1 MSFETSPNPHHL
13 YRDPDNGVILGVCAG
28 FADYFGWE
36 RRTLRI
42 VVAISAIFFLPQV
55 LVVYVLAAIFMKRKP
70 SPVYGTGEEAVFW
83 RSVSMR
89 PADTFSGLRYRF
101 RTLEDRLARLEKH
114 VTSKEYKLNRDFRD
128 LEGR

>member
-1 MSFETSPNPHHL
+1 MTFETSPNPHHL

-42 VVAISAIFFLPQV
+42 VTAISAIFFLPQI
-55 LVVYVLAAIFMKRKP
+55 LIVYVLCAIFMKRKP
-70 SPVYGTGEEAVFW
+70 SMVHATGEDAMFW

-89 PADTFSGLRYRF
+89 PTDTFSTLRYRF
-101 RTLEDRLARLEKH
+101 RSLEDRLIRMEKH
-114 VTSKEYKLNRDFRD
+114 VTSKEYKLNRDFKD

>member
-1 MSFETSPNPHHL
+1 MTFDSSPNPHHL
-13 YRDPDNGVILGVCAG
+13 YRDPDNGMILGVCAG

-42 VVAISAIFFLPQV
+42 VTAISAIFFLPQV

-70 SPVYGTGEEAVFW
+70 SPVYGTGEEAAFW
-83 RSVSMR
+83 RDVSTR
-89 PADTFSGLRYRF
+89 PSDTFSGLRYRF
-101 RTLEDRLARLEKH
+101 RTLEARLAGLEKH
-114 VTSKEYKLNRDFRD
+114 VTSKEFKLHRDFKD

>member
-55 LVVYVLAAIFMKRKP
+55 LLVYLLAAIFMKRKP
-70 SPVYGTGEEAVFW
+70 SPVYGTGEEAMFW

-89 PADTFSGLRYRF
+89 PADTFSSLRYRF
-101 RTLEDRLARLEKH
+101 RALEDKLVRLEKH
-114 VTSKEYKLNRDFRD
+114 VTSKEFKLNRDFRD

>member
-42 VVAISAIFFLPQV
+42 AVAISAIFFLPQV

-83 RSVSMR
+83 RAVSTR
-89 PADTFSGLRYRF
+89 PADTFSSLRYRF
-101 RTLEDRLARLEKH
+101 RTLEDRLVRLEKH

>member
-42 VVAISAIFFLPQV
+42 AVAISAIFFLPQV
-55 LVVYVLAAIFMKRKP
+55 LLVYLLAAIFMKRKP
-70 SPVYGTGEEAVFW
+70 SPVYGTGEEAMFW

-89 PADTFSGLRYRF
+89 PADTFSSLRYRF
-101 RTLEDRLARLEKH
+101 RTLDDRLVRLEKH

>member
-1 MSFETSPNPHHL
+1 MTFETSPNPHHL

-42 VVAISAIFFLPQV
+42 VTAISAIFFLPQI
-55 LVVYVLAAIFMKRKP
+55 LIIYVLCAIFMKRKP
-70 SPVYGTGEEAVFW
+70 SAVYATGEDAVFW

-89 PADTFSGLRYRF
+89 PADTFSTLRYRF
-101 RTLEDRLARLEKH
+101 RALEDRLIRLEKH
-114 VTSKEYKLNRDFRD
+114 VTSKEYSLHRDFKD

>member
-42 VVAISAIFFLPQV
+42 AVAISAIFFLPQV

-83 RSVSMR
+83 RAVSMR
-89 PADTFSGLRYRF
+89 PADTFSSLRYRF
-101 RTLEDRLARLEKH
+101 RTLEDRLVRLEKH

>member
-42 VVAISAIFFLPQV
+42 AVAISAIFFLPQV

-89 PADTFSGLRYRF
+89 PADTFSSLRYRF
-101 RTLEDRLARLEKH
+101 RTLEDRLVRLEKH

>member
-28 FADYFGWE
+28 FAAYFGWE

-42 VVAISAIFFLPQV
+42 ALALSAIFFLPQV

-70 SPVYGTGEEAVFW
+70 SPVYGTGEEAMFW
-83 RSVSMR
+83 RGVSMR
-89 PADTFSGLRYRF
+89 PVDTFATLRYRF
-101 RTLEDRLARLEKH
+101 RSLEERLIRLEKH
-114 VTSKEYKLNRDFRD
+114 VTSKEFALDRDFRD
-128 LEGR
+128 LDGR